1 MVAFTSIPVTSTA
14 EELANDLIDEATK
27 ETLLK
32 LTSIERLQAMLA
44 SLPVIDP
51 HATGAFWLDSG
62 VLKVS
67 SGEPEQ

>member
-1 MVAFTSIPVTSTA
+1 MVAFASIPVTSTA

-51 HATGAFWLDSG
+51 QATGAFFLNSG
-62 VLKVS
+62 VVTVS